1 MLGQSSRFP
10 KKAFG
15 LEVDPAEGSI
25 MGFAVRILILED
37 DPSIA
42 FDLQA
47 ILEDEGHVVVG
58 VVSSV
63 LEAYEH
69 LDDRFD
75 CALLDIDVIG
85 GKSFGVAEALLER
98 HVPFA
103 FVSAS
108 RPSDVPAPLRQAAFI
123 SKPFEERTLLQSVGD
138 IALGPLGC
146 H

>member
-1 MLGQSSRFP
+1 LVLLKDQ
-10 KKAFG
+10 
-15 LEVDPAEGSI
+15 V

-47 ILEDEGHVVVG
+47 ILEDEGHEVMG
-58 VVSSV
+58 VVSS
-63 LEAYEH
+63 LMEAYER

-108 RPSDVPAPLRQAAFI
+108 RPSDVPAPLRKAAFI
-123 SKPFEERTLLQSVGD
+123 SKPFEERTLLRSVGD
-138 IALGPLGC
+138 IALGSLDC

>member
-1 MLGQSSRFP
+1 LVL
-10 KKAFG
+10 
-15 LEVDPAEGSI
+15 LEDQV

-47 ILEDEGHVVVG
+47 ILEDEGHEVVS
-58 VVSSV
+58 VVSSL
-63 LEAYEH
+63 LEAYRH
-69 LDDRFD
+69 LDDRLD
-75 CALLDIDVIG
+75 CALLDIDVVG

-108 RPSDVPAPLRQAAFI
+108 RPSDVPESLRQAAFI
-123 SKPFEERTLLQSVGD
+123 AKPFEERTLLQSVGD
-138 IALGPLGC
+138 IAPRPLPC